1 MKSRHRGATS
11 APTEE
16 IEMRFMIIVKANAAS
31 EAGITPRPETF
42 EAMGKFNE
50 TLISAGVLLAAEGL
64 HPSSKGARVTSAGGK
79 FIVQDGP
86 FGKAE
91 DLVAGFWVISAKSQ
105 DEALEWVKR
114 IPFEDGET
122 IELRRVFEAADF
134 AEVVPEE
141 AIAKEQA
148 WRDATQKPLT
158 N

>member
-1 MKSRHRGATS
+1 
-11 APTEE
+11 
-16 IEMRFMIIVKANAAS
+16 MRFMIIVKANAAS
-31 EAGITPRPETF
+31 EAGVMPPPEMF
-42 EAMGKFNE
+42 EAMGRFNE
-50 TLISAGVLLAAEGL
+50 ELINAGVLLAAEGL
-64 HPSSKGARVTSAGGK
+64 HPSDKGARVTSEGGK
-79 FIVQDGP
+79 LVVKDGP
-86 FGKAE
+86 FAE
-91 DLVAGFWVISAKSQ
+91 AKELVAGFWIISAKSQ

-134 AEVVPEE
+134 AEVVPDE

>member
-1 MKSRHRGATS
+1 
-11 APTEE
+11 
-16 IEMRFMIIVKANAAS
+16 MRFMIIVKANAAS
-31 EAGITPRPETF
+31 EAGIMPAPEMF

-50 TLISAGVLLAAEGL
+50 ELINAGVLLAAEGL
-64 HPSSKGARVTSAGGK
+64 HPSSKGARVTSENGK
-79 FIVQDGP
+79 LVVKDGP
-86 FGKAE
+86 FAE
-91 DLVAGFWVISAKSQ
+91 AKELVAGFWIISAKSQ

-134 AEVVPEE
+134 AEVVPDE

-148 WRDATQKPLT
+148 WRDATQKPIT